1 LTVQAVHC
9 SDLHLDRSFNIPDP
23 QRAAARREDLNR
35 NFVEIV
41 DFAIHNHADLFLLA
55 GDVFDR
61 VRPSNDTAV
70 LLTRKIRELKDHGIA
85 TFAIAGN
92 HDIPKIGN
100 YRHIALDTLSSAGLA
115 QVFSRSDTIQ
125 TQTVQLDGQAVCISG
140 KSYDARNEVGN
151 PLKGQ
156 KVPLDGELNVLL
168 LHASLRGLSVNPSA
182 PEMAAQNPF
191 FPDDVRRGLNYLALG
206 HYHNFY
212 EREHNGVKICNPGSI
227 ERITWAEMNETKG
240 FAWVNI
246 DRENTALE
254 FIQLRTRDMR
264 KQELRLESG
273 QTGYLLNFVTAQLD
287 GIADPELIL
296 RLSLS
301 GQITIEEY
309 QKLQMTELYR
319 RMRGSFFHLII
330 DRVGL
335 GIEGYGRV
343 FLGRV
348 DNPVEAFTKRLD
360 VKMAMATT
368 DDERQRLTQIRDLGI
383 AYLGEA
389 A

>member
-9 SDLHLDRSFNIPDP
+9 SDLHLDRSFNIPDL
-23 QRAAARREDLNR
+23 QRAAARKEDLNR
-35 NFVEIV
+35 NLVEIV
-41 DFAIHNHADLFLLA
+41 DFAIHNHADLFLVS

-70 LLTRKIRELKDHGIA
+70 LLTRKVRELKDHGIT

-100 YRHIALDTLSSAGLA
+100 YRHIALDMLSSAGLA
-115 QVFSRSDTIQ
+115 QVFSQSDTIQ
-125 TQTVQLDGQAVCISG
+125 KQAVHLDGEKVCISG
-140 KSYDARNEVGN
+140 KSYDARNEAGN
-151 PLKGQ
+151 PLRGQ
-156 KVPLDGELNVLL
+156 KVPLEGDLNILL
-168 LHASLRGLSVNPSA
+168 LHASLRGLGVTPSI

-191 FPDDVRRGLNYLALG
+191 SPDDIKHGLNYLALG

-227 ERITWAEMNETKG
+227 ERITWAEMNEAKG
-240 FAWVNI
+240 FAWISI

-254 FIQLRTRDMR
+254 FIPLRTREMR
-264 KQELRLESG
+264 KHDLRLDSG
-273 QTGYLLNFVTAQLD
+273 QMANPIDFVAAQLER
-287 GIADPELIL
+287 IADSELIL
-296 RLSLS
+296 RVSLS
-301 GQITIEEY
+301 GQITVEEY

-348 DNPVEAFTKRLD
+348 DNPVEAFAKRIDL
-360 VKMAMATT
+360 KIETAATV
-368 DDERQRLTQIRDLGI
+368 DERQRLAQIRELGI
-383 AYLGEA
+383 GYLGEA
-389 A
+389 T